1 VGVIPY
7 GVSGS
12 ALIRGI
18 GAAAGDWTDRAS
30 DPYDTFKTRADAAS
44 AAFEYVI
51 WVQGE
56 QDAETGATASHD
68 GYEDALRAL
77 ITAVRADFANG
88 SDQTNLPFIIAQTGR
103 RTGSANDSDHWEVKS
118 AQLHVADNYA
128 DAYMVTTT
136 DATLADAVH
145 YDATFCITLG
155 QRMAQTV
162 NKILGNETYQG
173 RGPKI
178 EGCYLTD
185 LDTIDVKLTHR
196 GGTDITP
203 TSGITG
209 FEVLED
215 GAAVTVSSVARQD
228 ATTVR
233 LTLQSDLT
241 SPDVVVRYQ
250 YGADPTVTTPIK
262 DNSGLTLPLEL
273 FVLDIDLSNMMYVNL
288 TDGTDNSDQKVTQSG
303 TQVVIGPL
311 NDDFGDGNRNNP
323 PWNLVQGDAAYQVES
338 AGKLVVNITDAS
350 QTSGYRNTTAS
361 QTIAGDFE
369 IIATFDTFSAG
380 ASGDNE
386 AILRYVRFNGQDQV
400 WVSRKR
406 TAGTHQWYTSVK
418 IGNVEQGPWTLA
430 TSVTSG
436 KLKIIRSGTT
446 VEAWVYD
453 GVEWSRMA
461 QETGFTTD
469 ALQLWLYGS
478 SGSSGTLAVNY
489 SDFAFTS
496 GRFGLSGTA
505 TPERT
510 PWKQAA
516 VGTTISPSKFL
527 ADEEGSASISWQ
539 YCQNGGD
546 WSSTLSRAELASEAN
561 YTVTDAE
568 RAFRI
573 RPVFSDPA
581 DGTAVTVERE
591 AFVGAVGGATVT
603 VRGGRVTINQNSG
616 GRKY

>member
-1 VGVIPY
+1 MKKSTILIFSIIIVLSAMGIAHADTITLTDFTDGTVEQRTESTSNASVTISGTYSGTPTTIEARVVDDGTSDEVVTWTEIDATPAGDVFSGALTIPEGGWYNVQVRYSNDTGVTDEGSNKMGVGILIALIGQSNANSMINRGQTIAENALFRLFNGTVWSTYDNATTPGDGVRQLTNDIISAEGVPVGVIPY

-51 WVQGE
+51 WMQGE

-103 RTGSANDSDHWEVKS
+103 RTSSVNDSDHWEVKS

-128 DAYMVTTT
+128 DTYMVTTT

-311 NDDFGDGNRNNP
+311 NDDFGDGNRTQL
-323 PWNLVQGDAAYQVES
+323 LVKQPQV
-338 AGKLVVNITDAS
+338 
-350 QTSGYRNTTAS
+350 
-361 QTIAGDFE
+361 
-369 IIATFDTFSAG
+369 
-380 ASGDNE
+380 
-386 AILRYVRFNGQDQV
+386 ILK
-400 WVSRKR
+400 S
-406 TAGTHQWYTSVK
+406 
-418 IGNVEQGPWTLA
+418 
-430 TSVTSG
+430 
-436 KLKIIRSGTT
+436 
-446 VEAWVYD
+446 
-453 GVEWSRMA
+453 
-461 QETGFTTD
+461 
-469 ALQLWLYGS
+469 
-478 SGSSGTLAVNY
+478 
-489 SDFAFTS
+489 
-496 GRFGLSGTA
+496 
-505 TPERT
+505 
-510 PWKQAA
+510 
-516 VGTTISPSKFL
+516 
-527 ADEEGSASISWQ
+527 
-539 YCQNGGD
+539 
-546 WSSTLSRAELASEAN
+546 
-561 YTVTDAE
+561 
-568 RAFRI
+568 
-573 RPVFSDPA
+573 
-581 DGTAVTVERE
+581 
-591 AFVGAVGGATVT
+591 
-603 VRGGRVTINQNSG
+603 
-616 GRKY
+616 